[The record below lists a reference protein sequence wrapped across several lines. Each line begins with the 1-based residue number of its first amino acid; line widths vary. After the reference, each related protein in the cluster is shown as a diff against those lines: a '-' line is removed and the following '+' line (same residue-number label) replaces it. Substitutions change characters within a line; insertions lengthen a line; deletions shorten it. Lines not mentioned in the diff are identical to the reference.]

1 MSIEAHVLSM
11 SPTTQRRR
19 TRMRTGLLCSLLG
32 LALLCFA
39 PSAQAGLLEDI
50 NSQRASGGLPEV
62 HASDPIARSAAQE
75 LSSNT
80 GENRS
85 TIMDPD
91 RRNSDE
97 YDFEENRFCGC
108 DDVRTEN
115 SGFWR
120 LRADWSL
127 EKNLRAAP
135 YARAVL
141 FDPRVTTLDVV
152 EDHQTAAVAV
162 TIDPDISWQAPVI
175 AAQVPADPSQ
185 PLYAL
190 VPPGEPKFLMLDL
203 KHSWGW
209 GDRAEF
215 SINPAEDTEY
225 DTALAEAGIEGAALV
240 PLTETSSRVHDLNG
254 VTLAY
259 RAVYRMVVGGQV
271 SEFRTTDLP
280 AKDLSRTF
288 RFERSISPKLRR
300 LYKRYVGRGNPIARR
315 MLERIDGQI
324 YVGATNSW
332 RSTAC
337 CYSGATDRYEI
348 KMTRAYLT
356 AGGPSAAHI
365 VWHEI
370 GHIIAYSSLQGRATT
385 AFEKLLRLPR
395 GFRCGNRGE
404 CGTGE
409 VFADNF
415 AFWATGNR
423 AQRSGYNIPPLSS
436 RARFGALLAHW
447 QAYHPAYYDGS

>member
-1 MSIEAHVLSM
+1 M

-152 EDHQTAAVAV
+152 EDRQIAVVAV
-162 TIDPDISWQAPVI
+162 T
-175 AAQVPADPSQ
+175 
-185 PLYAL
+185 
-190 VPPGEPKFLMLDL
+190 FLM
-203 KHSWGW
+203 
-209 GDRAEF
+209 
-215 SINPAEDTEY
+215 
-225 DTALAEAGIEGAALV
+225 ALALGWRRLRDTNAMSFAIRASATLPVPHCSGVPGASETPSRRAPTSRRTRPCDDRSRASRGRSTSLS
-240 PLTETSSRVHDLNG
+240 ETS
-254 VTLAY
+254 
-259 RAVYRMVVGGQV
+259 
-271 SEFRTTDLP
+271 
-280 AKDLSRTF
+280 
-288 RFERSISPKLRR
+288 
-300 LYKRYVGRGNPIARR
+300 
-315 MLERIDGQI
+315 
-324 YVGATNSW
+324 
-332 RSTAC
+332 
-337 CYSGATDRYEI
+337 
-348 KMTRAYLT
+348 
-356 AGGPSAAHI
+356 
-365 VWHEI
+365 
-370 GHIIAYSSLQGRATT
+370 
-385 AFEKLLRLPR
+385 
-395 GFRCGNRGE
+395 
-404 CGTGE
+404 
-409 VFADNF
+409 
-415 AFWATGNR
+415 
-423 AQRSGYNIPPLSS
+423 
-436 RARFGALLAHW
+436 
-447 QAYHPAYYDGS
+447 